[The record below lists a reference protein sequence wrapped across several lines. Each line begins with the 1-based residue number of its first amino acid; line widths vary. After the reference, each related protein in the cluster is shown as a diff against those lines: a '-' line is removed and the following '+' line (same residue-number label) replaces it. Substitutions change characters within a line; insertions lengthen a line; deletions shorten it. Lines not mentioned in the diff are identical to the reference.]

1 MLRTSVPAKEFDAAA
16 TVLAYKS
23 LAQVERA
30 FRSLKSID
38 LDIRPVHHRL
48 AGRVRAHVFLCM
60 PASLIQGDERAVY
73 GDKAYASEA
82 LRTRKLAAAGIEDR
96 VMYRAALDT
105 PMKSWQSWFNKAV
118 AGIRAGVER
127 RFAVMKR
134 HYGFRRVRYLGLL
147 RNACHLQLLCTAIN
161 LKRALV
167 IAARQPEC
175 A

>member
-1 MLRTSVPAKEFDAAA
+1 
-16 TVLAYKS
+16 
-23 LAQVERA
+23 
-30 FRSLKSID
+30 
-38 LDIRPVHHRL
+38 
-48 AGRVRAHVFLCM
+48 
-60 PASLIQGDERAVY
+60 
-73 GDKAYASEA
+73 
-82 LRTRKLAAAGIEDR
+82 
-96 VMYRAALDT
+96 MYRAARNT
-105 PMKSWQSWFNKAV
+105 PLKSWQTWFNKAV

-134 HYGFRRVRYLGLL
+134 HYGFRRVRYIGLQ